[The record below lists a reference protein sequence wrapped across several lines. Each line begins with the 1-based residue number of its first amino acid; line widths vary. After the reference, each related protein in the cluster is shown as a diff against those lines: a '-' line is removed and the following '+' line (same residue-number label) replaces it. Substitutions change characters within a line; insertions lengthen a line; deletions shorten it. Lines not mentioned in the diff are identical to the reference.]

1 MTESSPIIGMPC
13 RMDPGTDIQYLSRQY
28 MDAIQAAGGIPVI
41 VPLLENPQAIRE
53 IAKRLDGVLLTGSSS
68 DVNPQRYGVARESG
82 CGPIQPLRDE
92 TDFVLLDVV
101 FKHKKPLLGICF
113 GMQSLN
119 VFLGGSLIQDI
130 ATSIQTNILHD
141 NAASEGRPSHEV
153 EIAPSSVLGK
163 LAGGTRSMVNSTH
176 HQAVNRIGSGLEPI
190 AKAPDGVI
198 EAVSGNFRDHFILA
212 VQWHP
217 EKCYS
222 YDAFSRSIFDH
233 FVARCQ
239 GDGSR

>member
-82 CGPIQPLRDE
+82 CGPTQPLRDE

-130 ATSIQTNILHD
+130 ATSIQTDILHD

-176 HQAVNRIGSGLEPI
+176 HQAVDRV
-190 AKAPDGVI
+190 ADGFEI
-198 EAVSGNFRDHFILA
+198 EAWCATDDIIEQMRLRNYPFALA
-212 VQWHP
+212 VQYHP
-217 EKCYS
+217 ERGTI
-222 YDAFSRSIFDH
+222 YDALFEDFFASLNDH
-233 FVARCQ
+233 
-239 GDGSR
+239 